1 MKITFYGHS
10 TFALEMAGLTI
21 VTDPCSVGYPQK
33 PARADVITESHQHFD
48 HNDTTG
54 IACPRVLSTN
64 GEWEIGGVS
73 IATRSAY
80 HDDQGGA
87 KRGENLIFVFQG
99 EGLSVAHLGDLGH
112 VSGVDGLQNIDVL
125 LVPIGGFYTID
136 TSAAI
141 QVIERVKP
149 RIACRLRHAPH
160 GGRHRRGSAPARTHR
175 AFARSPAPRARN
187 PPPWKSRERT
197 SLPCQAQS
205 CFPGRAGKPH
215 NSGAKRGR
223 VLRKTG

>member
-10 TFALEMAGLTI
+10 TFSLEMVGLTI

-54 IACPRVLSTN
+54 IACQRVLSTK
-64 GEWEIGGVS
+64 GEWKIGGVS

-80 HDDQGGA
+80 HDDQGGT

-99 EGLSVAHLGDLGH
+99 EGLTVAHLGDLGH
-112 VSGVDGLQNIDVL
+112 VSGVDELESIDVL

-136 TSAAI
+136 TSEAI
-141 QVIERVKP
+141 QAIERVKP
-149 RIACRLRHAPH
+149 RLAIPMHFKTPCLDGNFPIADETRFCALTGAARAK
-160 GGRHRRGSAPARTHR
+160 SATLEITKENLATLPGAIVL
-175 AFARSPAPRARN
+175 
-187 PPPWKSRERT
+187 PW
-197 SLPCQAQS
+197 AGFQS
-205 CFPGRAGKPH
+205 
-215 NSGAKRGR
+215 
-223 VLRKTG
+223 

>member
-54 IACPRVLSTN
+54 IACPRVLSTK

-73 IATRSAY
+73 I
-80 HDDQGGA
+80 A

-136 TSAAI
+136 TGAAI

-149 RIACRLRHAPH
+149 RIAIPMHFKTPCLDGNFPIADETRFCALTGATRAKSATLEITRENLAALPGAIVLPWA
-160 GGRHRRGSAPARTHR
+160 GGETA
-175 AFARSPAPRARN
+175 
-187 PPPWKSRERT
+187 
-197 SLPCQAQS
+197 
-205 CFPGRAGKPH
+205 
-215 NSGAKRGR
+215 
-223 VLRKTG
+223 

>member
-54 IACPRVLSTN
+54 IACPRVLSTK

-87 KRGENLIFVFQG
+87 KRGENLIFVF
-99 EGLSVAHLGDLGH
+99 
-112 VSGVDGLQNIDVL
+112 
-125 LVPIGGFYTID
+125 
-136 TSAAI
+136 
-141 QVIERVKP
+141 
-149 RIACRLRHAPH
+149 
-160 GGRHRRGSAPARTHR
+160 
-175 AFARSPAPRARN
+175 
-187 PPPWKSRERT
+187 
-197 SLPCQAQS
+197 
-205 CFPGRAGKPH
+205 
-215 NSGAKRGR
+215 
-223 VLRKTG
+223 

>member
-54 IACPRVLSTN
+54 IACPRVLSTK

-136 TSAAI
+136 TGAAI

-149 RIACRLRHAPH
+149 RIAIPMHFKTPCLTAISPLRMK
-160 GGRHRRGSAPARTHR
+160 RG
-175 AFARSPAPRARN
+175 FARLPALRARN

>member
-54 IACPRVLSTN
+54 IACPRVLSTK

-87 KRGENLIFVFQG
+87 KRGENLIFVFRG

-149 RIACRLRHAPH
+149 RIAIPMHFKTPCLDGNFPIADETRFCALTGATRAKSATLEITKENLTALPNAIVLPWA
-160 GGRHRRGSAPARTHR
+160 GGETA
-175 AFARSPAPRARN
+175 
-187 PPPWKSRERT
+187 
-197 SLPCQAQS
+197 
-205 CFPGRAGKPH
+205 
-215 NSGAKRGR
+215 
-223 VLRKTG
+223 

>member
-54 IACPRVLSTN
+54 IACPRVLSTK

-99 EGLSVAHLGDLGH
+99 GRAR
-112 VSGVDGLQNIDVL
+112 
-125 LVPIGGFYTID
+125 PRRC
-136 TSAAI
+136 AA
-141 QVIERVKP
+141 
-149 RIACRLRHAPH
+149 
-160 GGRHRRGSAPARTHR
+160 GSHRRFLYHR
-175 AFARSPAPRARN
+175 Y
-187 PPPWKSRERT
+187 
-197 SLPCQAQS
+197 
-205 CFPGRAGKPH
+205 
-215 NSGAKRGR
+215 
-223 VLRKTG
+223 

>member
-54 IACPRVLSTN
+54 IACPRVLSTK

-112 VSGVDGLQNIDVL
+112 VSGVDGSAKHRCAAGSHRRVLYHRYWRGHPGHRARETAHRHPHALQNPL
-125 LVPIGGFYTID
+125 
-136 TSAAI
+136 
-141 QVIERVKP
+141 
-149 RIACRLRHAPH
+149 
-160 GGRHRRGSAPARTHR
+160 
-175 AFARSPAPRARN
+175 
-187 PPPWKSRERT
+187 
-197 SLPCQAQS
+197 
-205 CFPGRAGKPH
+205 PGRQFPH
-215 NSGAKRGR
+215 CG
-223 VLRKTG
+223 